1 MRVLYPKHPN
11 YFGCLSQKMKGIK
24 MELITLTQNQFLL
37 YELLV
42 TVLSMAFGA
51 FVHQVWL
58 DRNIF
63 KNEVKK

>member
-1 MRVLYPKHPN
+1 
-11 YFGCLSQKMKGIK
+11 

-51 FVHQVWL
+51 FIYQVWL
-58 DRNIF
+58 DRDVF
-63 KNEVKK
+63 KNEAQK

>member
-1 MRVLYPKHPN
+1 
-11 YFGCLSQKMKGIK
+11 MKGIK

-42 TVLSMAFGA
+42 TILSMAFGA
-51 FVHQVWL
+51 FVYQVWL